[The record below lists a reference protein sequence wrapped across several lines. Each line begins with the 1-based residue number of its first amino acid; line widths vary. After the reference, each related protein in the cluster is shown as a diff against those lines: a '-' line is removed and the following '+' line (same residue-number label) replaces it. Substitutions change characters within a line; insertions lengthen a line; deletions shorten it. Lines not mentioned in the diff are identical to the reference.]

1 MNSRPRLLP
10 FRAATSP
17 AASAAALM
25 MLVLS
30 GCGAEVKGPEVVPV
44 RGTVKVGEAPVAG
57 ARVTFMPTAPKVNPA
72 GGVTDAGG
80 HYQIFYG
87 SRPGLPVGDY
97 KVTVSQLVTAD
108 GKPFEAKEGELD
120 AGQLKMQGKVKEGLP
135 PKYSDPGK
143 TELTFKV
150 EAGGSKAAD
159 FTLQK

>member
-1 MNSRPRLLP
+1 MNAHPHVLP
-10 FRAATSP
+10 FRAATFHV
-17 AASAAALM
+17 ASVAALM

-44 RGTVKVGEAPVAG
+44 RGTVKVGDAPVTG
-57 ARVTFMPTAPKVNPA
+57 ARVTFTPTAPKVNPA
-72 GGVTDAGG
+72 GGVTDASGN
-80 HYQIFYG
+80 YQMFYG
-87 SRPGLPVGDY
+87 SRAGLPVGDY
-97 KVTVSQLVTAD
+97 KVTISQLVTAD
-108 GKPFEAKEGELD
+108 GKPFEAKEGGLD